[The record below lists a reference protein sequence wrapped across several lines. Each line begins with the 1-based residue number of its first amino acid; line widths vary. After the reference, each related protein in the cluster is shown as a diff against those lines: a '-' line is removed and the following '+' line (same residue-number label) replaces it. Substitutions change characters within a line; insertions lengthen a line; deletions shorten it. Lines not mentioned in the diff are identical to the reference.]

1 VKQQARA
8 RFLAPLLEH
17 LDHDGLGHVC
27 EIADGDFPHTPNG
40 CPFQAWSVG
49 EALRLDRIV
58 LADAPPPRNRRRRSA
73 SKGVEDVTDAMGVG

>member
-8 RFLAPLLEH
+8 RFLTPLLRH
-17 LDHDGLGHVC
+17 LDEYGLGHIA

-49 EALRLDRIV
+49 EALRLDRVV
-58 LADAPPPRNRRRRSA
+58 LADAASPRNRRRGSA
-73 SKGVEDVTDAMGVG
+73 SKGVEDVADAMEVG